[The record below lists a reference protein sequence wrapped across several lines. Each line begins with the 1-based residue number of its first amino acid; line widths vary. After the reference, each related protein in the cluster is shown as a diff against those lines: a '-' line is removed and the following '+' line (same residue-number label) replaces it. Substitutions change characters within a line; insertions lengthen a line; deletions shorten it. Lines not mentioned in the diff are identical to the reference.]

1 MNSPT
6 TPKVTVMMMT
16 YNTQAYLNEAI
27 ESILNQ
33 TYKNFELI
41 IYDDGSTDKTPDIIH
56 SYKDS
61 RIRYIRSEENHGVAY
76 ARSHAL
82 LLTRGEYVAVQ
93 DADDSSYPHRLEK
106 QVDYLDRHRDIVLL
120 GSSYEIINS
129 QGHLVNT
136 IYVPTDL
143 ISIRWHLLFGGCFAN
158 SSVMF
163 RLDKILEIGGYDEKV
178 LAGADYDLLIRIGA
192 KYKLKQ
198 LKEVLVKHRDH
209 SFSLDQVEPSDVK
222 KHYVLSIGRSITGLI
237 GSPVSYGVAE
247 CFRGNRQNVS
257 ISNLKKAYAIT
268 WTCLQ
273 TLLEKEIVEGRD
285 RQELFYRYLKTLF
298 KLVERYNML
307 QEKALILGLR
317 GGIFC
322 FPIGLFS
329 LKFAHFL
336 YKVSLSKRIRNKIN
350 NNKIIR
356 MFLRRKF
363 IPGYI
368 VKNRKTS

>member
-6 TPKVTVMMMT
+6 IPKVTVMMMT
-16 YNTQAYLNEAI
+16 YNAQQYLREAI

-33 TYKNFELI
+33 TYKNFELVT
-41 IYDDGSTDKTPDIIH
+41 YDDGSTDQTPNIIH

-61 RIRYIRSEENHGVAY
+61 RIRYIRSKKNHGVAY

-82 LLTRGEYVAVQ
+82 PLARGEYVAVQ
-93 DADDSSYPHRLEK
+93 DADDISYPNRLEK
-106 QVDYLDRHRDIVLL
+106 QVAYLDRHKDIVLL
-120 GSSYEIINS
+120 GSSYEIINC

-136 IYVPTDL
+136 IYVPTDP
-143 ISIRWHLLFGGCFAN
+143 ISISWHLLFGGCFAN

-163 RLDKILEIGGYDEKV
+163 RLDKILEIGRYDEKV

-209 SFSLDQVEPSDVK
+209 SFSLDQVEPSEVK

-247 CFRGNRQNVS
+247 CFHGNRQNVS

-273 TLLEKEIVEGRD
+273 TMLEKEIVEGRD
-285 RQELFYRYLKTLF
+285 RQELLYSYLETVF
-298 KLVERYNML
+298 KLSERYNML
-307 QEKALILGLR
+307 QAKALMIGLC
-317 GGIFC
+317 GGLYC
-322 FPIGLFS
+322 YPKSLFS
-329 LKFAHFL
+329 LKFAHFV
-336 YKVSLSKRIRNKIN
+336 YKITLPEKVRKKI
-350 NNKIIR
+350 KV
-356 MFLRRKF
+356 MLFQSSH
-363 IPGYI
+363 
-368 VKNRKTS
+368 TQE